1 MLEFAESIARRS
13 GELLLD
19 RLSQLRTIETKSNDR
34 DLVTDADRASEHWL
48 VEAIRDQYPD
58 HAILGEEGTGD
69 KALLQKPGYT
79 WVLDP
84 LDGTVNY
91 AQNLPIFCVSVGL
104 LKDGQPLLGVVY
116 VPRLDEMFSAQV
128 GQGATCNG
136 NPIHV
141 SEKALLSQSVLATGF
156 PYDKHE
162 SPRNNLDNFSVFTP
176 KVRGIRR
183 LGAAAVD
190 LCFVAA
196 GRLDGYWEEKLH
208 PWDMAA
214 GIVIVQ
220 EAGGVVSNYYG
231 QPIRLEDNH
240 VIAAGPALHSTM
252 QQLLEPYATLHQLAR
267 QDAEPSS

>member
-13 GELLLD
+13 GELLLE
-19 RLSQLRTIETKSNDR
+19 RLSHLRTINTKTNDR

-58 HAILGEEGTGD
+58 HNILGEEGTGD
-69 KALLQKPGYT
+69 QTLLQQPGYT
-79 WVLDP
+79 WVIDP

-91 AQNLPIFCVSVGL
+91 AHNLPIFCVSVGL
-104 LKDGQPLLGVVY
+104 LQDGQPLLGVVY
-116 VPRLDEMFSAQV
+116 IPRLDELFSAQV

-136 NPIHV
+136 KTIHV
-141 SEKALLSQSVLATGF
+141 SDTALLSQAVLATGF

-162 SPRNNLDNFSVFTP
+162 SPRNNLENFSVFTQ

-231 QPIRLEDNH
+231 QPIRPEEDH
-240 VIAAGPALHSTM
+240 VIAAGPDLHPTM
-252 QQLLEPYATLHQLAR
+252 QQLLEPYATKHHLAR
-267 QDAEPSS
+267 QDSTSSS